1 MVPRKVKMLKRRN
14 HLDEIVDEETGPAET
29 AIDSAY
35 RDIVLRVAERAF
47 RHALEQC
54 QSTIKPEFHSLAFV
68 QPAPADEKCPNGCW
82 HGRHSW
88 LHGPPLDRRKGERRK
103 GKEICPHAP
112 EYPGRC
118 FVFTRPDGTVYH
130 AGDSRHK
137 DRRKP

>member
-1 MVPRKVKMLKRRN
+1 VVPRKVKMRN
-14 HLDEIVDEETGPAET
+14 HLDEIVEEETGPAET
-29 AIDSAY
+29 AIDSVY

-103 GKEICPHAP
+103 G
-112 EYPGRC
+112 Y
-118 FVFTRPDGTVYH
+118 VYEQRRIVH
-130 AGDSRHK
+130 RTCVVNGNIYAAQQSRSGK
-137 DRRKP
+137 DRRIP